1 MKAYCDPYFAHLKP
15 GGAVARPGQGED
27 VEWDE
32 EPVEEV
38 VGEHGVERLDLQA
51 EDVVEVVEVVQVL
64 RHEVLQPTQ
73 AAVAFGEK

>member
-1 MKAYCDPYFAHLKP
+1 M
-15 GGAVARPGQGED
+15 
-27 VEWDE
+27 
-32 EPVEEV
+32 